1 MTTEEVN
8 ALGRDLITADAED
21 DQDAFHAAAYSLL
34 AGLGEEHG
42 RADSLAARVHSLT
55 GGER

>member
-21 DQDAFHAAAYSLL
+21 DPDRFRGAAYRLL
-34 AGLGEEHG
+34 AGLGEEHAHAE
-42 RADSLAARVHSLT
+42 RLAARVHSLAGST
-55 GGER
+55 P